1 MGDGGWKRVLLTAQR
16 IWKRVERTCQIHRD
30 DLTARVRRL
39 TTRGGLE
46 LWNPHHYLLGTF
58 ERKAA
63 PAAQGAGQPPPRQAR
78 TAGPS
83 QSTKR
88 MYNEMVRT
96 YDCLEDNLGALRQIA
111 SKKMRSW

>member
-30 DLTARVRRL
+30 DLTARVRRS

-63 PAAQGAGQPPPRQAR
+63 PAAQGAGLPPHRQPR
-78 TAGPS
+78 TSGPS
-83 QSTKR
+83 QSDKR
-88 MYNEMVRT
+88 MYKEMAKT
-96 YDCLEDNLGALRQIA
+96 YD
-111 SKKMRSW
+111 